1 MKNRAPAV
9 AARGVLA
16 LLGLVSSLSPSA
28 TRAAD
33 LTLGSTAEYAF
44 TSNFF
49 SSSEDEDEA
58 SSFAI
63 GPTLALTEDRG
74 RLAYELGYN
83 GAYQVYVDQD
93 GVNNWESF
101 ASGRVSYELDSRT
114 TLRLSDRFRDVSN
127 LRFGRQDIALADTAL
142 DPNQDRY
149 LRNVLELELTRE
161 LSRRLELEVAG
172 AHYWTDFRENVDRN
186 DSQAFGARSELRYQI
201 ADRHDV
207 GVGGSYL
214 HQEFE
219 DALARFG
226 STSDTASG
234 YVIWDW
240 RLSDT
245 VVFSATGG
253 PSWIRSEYD
262 EAERVTD
269 RQFVGGRLGDDLF
282 RASLTSCEVDPR
294 IGLRT
299 ASNCDLQTNP
309 IAAGD
314 LGPRESFD
322 FGFGEGFGVDS
333 VVTGFGAAS
342 IQAALGSWNLEA
354 AYSRRQST
362 TSGGGLASS
371 LDQVYAEAEFA
382 PPNLRFSPFVAA
394 SWDLRE
400 TLTEATIVD
409 FTVVAGAGGAAERSI
424 AFTRTDDRAER
435 RESVTAI
442 GGVRTAFTRHQSA
455 TFEFRYRRTEGRDQ
469 GVSQPSADIYFAVV
483 TFAYTLDPIQF

>member
-1 MKNRAPAV
+1 MQSA
-9 AARGVLA
+9 LA
-16 LLGLVSSLSPSA
+16 LLGLVASLSPGNA
-28 TRAAD
+28 RAAE
-33 LTLGSTAEYAF
+33 LTLGATGEYAF

-49 SSSEDEDEA
+49 SSAEDEDEA
-58 SSFAI
+58 SSFAV
-63 GPTLALTEDRG
+63 GPTLELTEDRG

-93 GVNNWESF
+93 GANNWESF
-101 ASGRVSYELDSRT
+101 ARGRVSYALDSKT
-114 TLRLSDRFRDVSN
+114 TLRLTDRFRDVSN

-149 LRNVLELELTRE
+149 LRNVLELELIRD
-161 LSRRLELEVAG
+161 LSRRLELQIAG

-186 DSQAFGARSELRYQI
+186 DSHAFGARSELRYQI
-201 ADRHDV
+201 ADRHDL
-207 GVGGSYL
+207 GIGGSYL
-214 HQEFE
+214 RQEFE

-245 VVFSATGG
+245 VVFSASGG

-262 EAERVTD
+262 DAARVVD
-269 RQFVGGRLGDDLF
+269 RQFVGGRIGNDLF
-282 RASLTSCEVDPR
+282 RANANSCDVDPR
-294 IGLRT
+294 IGVPV
-299 ASNCDLQTNP
+299 ASNCDLRSNP
-309 IAAGD
+309 VPASD

-322 FGFGEGFGVDS
+322 LGFGTGFGEDS

-342 IQAALGSWNLEA
+342 IRAALGSWNLEA

-371 LDQVYAEAEFA
+371 LDQVYAEAEFS

-394 SWDLRE
+394 SWDRRE

-409 FTVVAGAGGAAERSI
+409 FTIVSGVGGAAERSV

-455 TFEFRYRRTEGRDQ
+455 TFEFRYRRTQGRDQ
-469 GVSQPSADIYFAVV
+469 GISQPSADIYFAVV